1 MRALVFALT
10 VAGLAGGGPQQP
22 QTYTADYERNFMTSC
37 EAQGSSSALCACSW
51 DRIEAEIKP
60 ADFTALEQ
68 LPGPEREAHPLSAR
82 IEGYVMACAAQLA
95 PAPDGEPAPA
105 P

>member
-1 MRALVFALT
+1 MRSLMLIAAM
-10 VAGLAGGGPQQP
+10 AGLAACGPQQP
-22 QTYTADYERNFMTSC
+22 QTYSADYERNFMTSC
-37 EAQGSSSALCACSW
+37 EAQGSSSALCGCTW
-51 DRIEAEIKP
+51 DRIEAEVSP
-60 ADFTALEQ
+60 ADFNALER

-82 IEGYVMACAAQLA
+82 IEQYVMACAAQLA